1 MQAQQHSRVHC
12 KLRVQ
17 VRTQVCQHVG
27 MPPLCLA
34 CTHHAA
40 PVLQVLLVVYS
51 WAGRGGKL
59 PFLMSGSPM
68 ESSTAFTEASLASE
82 L

>member
-1 MQAQQHSRVHC
+1 
-12 KLRVQ
+12 
-17 VRTQVCQHVG
+17 
-27 MPPLCLA
+27 MPYSIP
-34 CTHHAA
+34 
-40 PVLQVLLVVYS
+40 QVLLVVYS

-59 PFLMSGSPM
+59 PLMSKDAAM